1 MEERGDDC
9 GQLSAARRKLRRK
22 DLFYSFKKPLKK
34 VETHAY
40 TTRQLSKSCKPHH
53 LHPSLS
59 VSLSLSLP
67 NSSKSSLPSLNW
79 ELERI
84 IVSRNINERNK
95 QHATSDECESLVLKE
110 EWKHVRIE
118 FDTSEGHH
126 GILNFPLSYRLPIM
140 AKVINKIK

>member
-1 MEERGDDC
+1 MIVDSFPPQDASYGGKTCFIHSRNRWKRWKRTHTLHDNFPK
-9 GQLSAARRKLRRK
+9 AAN
-22 DLFYSFKKPLKK
+22 P
-34 VETHAY
+34 
-40 TTRQLSKSCKPHH
+40 TTSTPA
-53 LHPSLS
+53 
-59 VSLSLSLP
+59 SLSLSLP

>member
-40 TTRQLSKSCKPHH
+40 TTRQLSKSCKNPTTST
-53 LHPSLS
+53 PA
-59 VSLSLSLP
+59 SLSLSLP

-84 IVSRNINERNK
+84 IVSRSINERNK

>member
-1 MEERGDDC
+1 MEERGRERRW
-9 GQLSAARRKLRRK
+9 LWTAFRRKTQVTEERLV
-22 DLFYSFKKPLKK
+22 LFIQET
-34 VETHAY
+34 VEKGGNARIHY
-40 TTRQLSKSCKPHH
+40 TTTFQKLQTPPPPPQPLC
-53 LHPSLS
+53 LS
-59 VSLSLSLP
+59 VSLP

-126 GILNFPLSYRLPIM
+126 GILNFPLSL
-140 AKVINKIK
+140 